1 MDQINTNEEILLEL
15 KKLNKKL
22 EKFTHPLK
30 AALLNFSAGTFRSL
44 GTIFGTLIIASAL
57 IYVFS
62 QVNFTKAISTW
73 IENTLSQVN
82 FEKIIAP
89 QIKTIEQK
97 SIDSN

>member
-1 MDQINTNEEILLEL
+1 MDQNEETLQEL

-22 EKFTHPLK
+22 ERFTHPGK
-30 AALLNFSAGTFRSL
+30 FIVYNFLSGTFHSL

-57 IYVFS
+57 IYIFS
-62 QVNFTKAISTW
+62 QVNFTKSISTW

-89 QIKTIEQK
+89 QIQTIQQNPTE
-97 SIDSN
+97 SD